1 MHLSLFREYL
11 DLEFSSLRPIL
22 SSSSTSSSFT
32 YDLERIIDDFIL
44 LNIFVGNDFLP
55 HLPGLHINEGALNR
69 LFEIYKRV
77 LPLAGGYINDSG
89 KLNVER
95 LQLILNEL
103 GIFEREHFE
112 YEFAD
117 SNWFKGKQQNGGGS
131 SKNVRSKHLDKALES
146 AKAKGKLGKV
156 SRSLS
161 LGFSSNAPVNSLT
174 LIRLSLC
181 VQFSLNHKKSFSI
194 PSNDS

>member
-22 SSSSTSSSFT
+22 LQQQHSSSSEVTKFE

-77 LPLAGGYINDSG
+77 LPKAGQSPFF
-89 KLNVER
+89 
-95 LQLILNEL
+95 QCC
-103 GIFEREHFE
+103 
-112 YEFAD
+112 
-117 SNWFKGKQQNGGGS
+117 
-131 SKNVRSKHLDKALES
+131 LD
-146 AKAKGKLGKV
+146 
-156 SRSLS
+156 
-161 LGFSSNAPVNSLT
+161 
-174 LIRLSLC
+174 
-181 VQFSLNHKKSFSI
+181 
-194 PSNDS
+194 